1 MGNKCKFIQVW
12 LLETLTFH
20 VAFKYPKRMSG
31 FAHGPLSLGF
41 KTCLNHFWDIFLTSH
56 PGSSL
61 CLTQEGT
68 LVPSSPFQFLC
79 NSVNQRLQAAFL
91 AVE

>member
-31 FAHGPLSLGF
+31 FAHGPFSLGLRA
-41 KTCLNHFWDIFLTSH
+41 CLSHFWDIFLTSH
-56 PGSSL
+56 PVPA

-68 LVPSSPFQFLC
+68 PVPSSFC
-79 NSVNQRLQAAFL
+79 AAL
-91 AVE
+91 